1 MDLNDLIPEPNSKE
15 LSQISKKTFGNAVDI
30 TKLTE
35 SKAKKLQTKLS
46 NGIIK
51 MQDTYGASVYENKTY
66 NEMALALKAVSK
78 FLAENITQE
87 ADVDEDNAF
96 NTAAAKAAVAG
107 DKHFSFN
114 GKKYPVKM
122 SKDQAKK
129 LLDDINEGRM
139 GYSDAE
145 KLGGDVASKIDNA
158 LRRKIHA
165 MGKDIRDIE
174 RGTLDQMRYGIAKQM
189 GLIKEDFDKVKIG
202 ESQLAEGEIEQA
214 SLVLAGKDM
223 VDRVQKMVEDISKM
237 INEDLPPLT
246 DAIRDEV
253 DSATADSFGQ
263 AMTSALSGLLDQIK
277 VAREATNDAARILS
291 GEEPAGE
298 MMGAEEPSEVEDPDA
313 EMGAEEVPAE
323 EASEETTDDFE
334 ASDAAVGGEEPA
346 GRAKQ

>member
-1 MDLNDLIPEPNSKE
+1 MDLNDLMPMASSKQ
-15 LSQISKKTFGNAVDI
+15 LANISKKTFGTAIDFSQ
-30 TKLTE
+30 LTE
-35 SKAKKLQTKLS
+35 NKAKKLQTKLS

-51 MQDTYGASVYENKTY
+51 MQDTYGAKVYENKTY

-78 FLAENITQE
+78 FLAENIAQE

-129 LLDDINEGRM
+129 LLDDINE
-139 GYSDAE
+139 
-145 KLGGDVASKIDNA
+145 SK
-158 LRRKIHA
+158 K
-165 MGKDIRDIE
+165 
-174 RGTLDQMRYGIAKQM
+174 
-189 GLIKEDFDKVKIG
+189 KEVVVKIG
-202 ESQLAEGEIEQA
+202 ESQLVEGEIEQA

-246 DAIRDEV
+246 DAIRDEI
-253 DSATADSFGQ
+253 DSTTADSFAQSMG
-263 AMTSALSGLLDQIK
+263 AALTGLLDQIK
-277 VAREATNDAARILS
+277 AAREATNDAARVLS

-298 MMGAEEPSEVEDPDA
+298 MMGTEEPGEVEDPNA
-313 EMGAEEVPAE
+313 EIGAEEVPAE
-323 EASEETTDDFE
+323 EAPEETTDDFE

-346 GRAKQ
+346 GRALQ

>member
-1 MDLNDLIPEPNSKE
+1 MDLNDLMPMASSKQ
-15 LSQISKKTFGNAVDI
+15 LANISKKTFGTAIDFSQ
-30 TKLTE
+30 LTE
-35 SKAKKLQTKLS
+35 NKAKKLQTKLS

-51 MQDTYGASVYENKTY
+51 MQDTYGAKVYENKTY

-78 FLAENITQE
+78 FLAENIAQE

-129 LLDDINEGRM
+129 LLDDINE
-139 GYSDAE
+139 D
-145 KLGGDVASKIDNA
+145 KK
-158 LRRKIHA
+158 H
-165 MGKDIRDIE
+165 
-174 RGTLDQMRYGIAKQM
+174 
-189 GLIKEDFDKVKIG
+189 DKVEIG
-202 ESQLAEGEIEQA
+202 ESQLVEGEIEQA

-246 DAIRDEV
+246 DAIRDEI
-253 DSATADSFGQ
+253 DSTTADSFAQSMG
-263 AMTSALSGLLDQIK
+263 AALTGLLDQIK
-277 VAREATNDAARILS
+277 AAREATNDAARVLS

-298 MMGAEEPSEVEDPDA
+298 MMGTEEPGEVEDPNA
-313 EMGAEEVPAE
+313 EIGAEEVPAE
-323 EASEETTDDFE
+323 EAPEETTDDFE

-346 GRAKQ
+346 GRALQ

>member
-1 MDLNDLIPEPNSKE
+1 MDLNDLMPMASSKQ
-15 LSQISKKTFGNAVDI
+15 LANISKKTFGTAIDFSQ
-30 TKLTE
+30 LTE
-35 SKAKKLQTKLS
+35 NKAKKLQTKLS

-51 MQDTYGASVYENKTY
+51 MQDTYGAKVYENKTY

-78 FLAENITQE
+78 FLAENIAQE

-129 LLDDINEGRM
+129 LLDDINEG
-139 GYSDAE
+139 
-145 KLGGDVASKIDNA
+145 KK
-158 LRRKIHA
+158 
-165 MGKDIRDIE
+165 
-174 RGTLDQMRYGIAKQM
+174 
-189 GLIKEDFDKVKIG
+189 KEVVVKIG
-202 ESQLAEGEIEQA
+202 ESQLVEGEIEQA

-246 DAIRDEV
+246 DAIRDEI
-253 DSATADSFGQ
+253 DSTTADSFAQSMG
-263 AMTSALSGLLDQIK
+263 AALTGLLDQIK
-277 VAREATNDAARILS
+277 AAREATNDAARVLS

-298 MMGAEEPSEVEDPDA
+298 MMGTEEPGEVEDPNA
-313 EMGAEEVPAE
+313 EIGAEEVPAE
-323 EASEETTDDFE
+323 EAPEETTDDFE

-346 GRAKQ
+346 GRALQ

>member
-1 MDLNDLIPEPNSKE
+1 MDLNDLMPMASSKQ
-15 LSQISKKTFGNAVDI
+15 LANISKKTFGTAIDFSQ
-30 TKLTE
+30 LTE
-35 SKAKKLQTKLS
+35 NKAKKLQTKLS

-51 MQDTYGASVYENKTY
+51 MQDTYGAKVYENKTY

-78 FLAENITQE
+78 FLAENIAQE

-129 LLDDINEGRM
+129 LLDDINEGKKKEVVCK
-139 GYSDAE
+139 GTPAE
-145 KLGGDVASKIDNA
+145 IK
-158 LRRKIHA
+158 
-165 MGKDIRDIE
+165 
-174 RGTLDQMRYGIAKQM
+174 KQM
-189 GLIKEDFDKVKIG
+189 SAHKKKHDKLKIG
-202 ESQLAEGEIEQA
+202 ESQLVEGEIEQA

-246 DAIRDEV
+246 DAIRDEI
-253 DSATADSFGQ
+253 DSTTADSFAQSMG
-263 AMTSALSGLLDQIK
+263 AALTGLLDQIK
-277 VAREATNDAARILS
+277 AAREATNDAARVLS

-298 MMGAEEPSEVEDPDA
+298 MMGTEEPGEVEDPDA
-313 EMGAEEVPAE
+313 EIGAEEVPAE
-323 EASEETTDDFE
+323 EAPEETTDDFE

-346 GRAKQ
+346 GRALQ